1 MWTWTEKIEAK
12 SAVVGPRLKDTH
24 MVLEKHKNAKKV
36 LQKERARCRDE
47 KHAGRAGPPD
57 CAEAEAEVEI
67 ETEKGAEA
75 EAEVE
80 IETEKE
86 VKGEVEG
93 SVGDWDMVGGDEH
106 VRSPRS
112 CHPPCTSH
120 RLARCTV
127 S

>member
-1 MWTWTEKIEAK
+1 MWYRQKMLHEK
-12 SAVVGPRLKDTH
+12 L
-24 MVLEKHKNAKKV
+24 KNAKRA

-47 KHAGRAGPPD
+47 KYAGRAGPPD
-57 CAEAEAEVEI
+57 CAEVEAGVETEI
-67 ETEKGAEA
+67 ETE
-75 EAEVE
+75 
-80 IETEKE
+80 IETEEE
-86 VKGEVEG
+86 VKVEVEG

-112 CHPPCTSH
+112 CPPLCTYH

>member
-1 MWTWTEKIEAK
+1 MLHEK
-12 SAVVGPRLKDTH
+12 L
-24 MVLEKHKNAKKV
+24 KNAKRA

-47 KHAGRAGPPD
+47 KYAGRAGPPD
-57 CAEAEAEVEI
+57 CAEVE
-67 ETEKGAEA
+67 AEA
-75 EAEVE
+75 EAE
-80 IETEKE
+80 IEKE
-86 VKGEVEG
+86 VNVEVEG

>member
-1 MWTWTEKIEAK
+1 M
-12 SAVVGPRLKDTH
+12 VGLRLKNTH

-36 LQKERARCRDE
+36 LQRERARCRDE
-47 KHAGRAGPPD
+47 KYAGRAGPPD
-57 CAEAEAEVEI
+57 CAEVEEEAEIGTEKEAEV
-67 ETEKGAEA
+67 K
-75 EAEVE
+75 V
-80 IETEKE
+80 
-86 VKGEVEG
+86 EVEG

>member
-1 MWTWTEKIEAK
+1 MWTWQKIESE
-12 SAVVGPRLKDTH
+12 SALVGPACCRRNMTH
-24 MVLEKHKNAKKV
+24 EKLKNAKRA
-36 LQKERARCRDE
+36 LQQERARCRDE
-47 KHAGRAGPPD
+47 KYAGRAGPPD
-57 CAEAEAEVEI
+57 CEDGTEA
-67 ETEKGAEA
+67 GAEA
-75 EAEVE
+75 EAE

-86 VKGEVEG
+86 VNVEVEG

>member
-1 MWTWTEKIEAK
+1 M
-12 SAVVGPRLKDTH
+12 GLRLKNTH

-36 LQKERARCRDE
+36 LQRERARCRDE
-47 KHAGRAGPPD
+47 KYAGRAGPPD
-57 CAEAEAEVEI
+57 CAEV
-67 ETEKGAEA
+67 EA
-75 EAEVE
+75 EAE
-80 IETEKE
+80 IGTEKE
-86 VKGEVEG
+86 AEVKVDVEG